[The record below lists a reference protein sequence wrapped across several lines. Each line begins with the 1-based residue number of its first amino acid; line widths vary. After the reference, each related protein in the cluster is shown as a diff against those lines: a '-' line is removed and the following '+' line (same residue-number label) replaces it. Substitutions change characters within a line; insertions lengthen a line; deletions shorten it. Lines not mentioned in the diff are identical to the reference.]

1 MGLCFC
7 PALVDL
13 DAVDIA
19 ALYCVYFMR
28 PCNGM
33 YKVRGDLFF
42 HEVKED
48 LLSHLSADG
57 CSFAVDIC
65 SHNGMASL
73 KFLFCVNKNFDNHN
87 FLISFP

>member
-7 PALVDL
+7 PALVDV

-19 ALYCVYFMR
+19 ALYCIDFFRR

-48 LLSHLSADG
+48 LLSHLNADG
-57 CSFAVDIC
+57 CSCAVDIC
-65 SHNGMASL
+65 
-73 KFLFCVNKNFDNHN
+73 V
-87 FLISFP
+87 